1 MSTMITEV
9 YTAFKKAGVP
19 EEDAVRAAEALS
31 NVQTA
36 SKADIAHVRED
47 MVKLEKEL
55 IVIKGMVGLVLS
67 GIIALI
73 LKTFF

>member
-55 IVIKGMVGLVLS
+55 IVIKWMVGLVLS

>member
-1 MSTMITEV
+1 MGTMITEV

-19 EEDAVRAAEALS
+19 EDALRAAEALS

-55 IVIKGMVGLVLS
+55 IVIKWMVGLVLS

>member
-1 MSTMITEV
+1 MGTMITEV

-55 IVIKGMVGLVLS
+55 IVIKWMVGLVLS

>member
-1 MSTMITEV
+1 MSTMFTEV

-55 IVIKGMVGLVLS
+55 IVIKWMVGLVLS